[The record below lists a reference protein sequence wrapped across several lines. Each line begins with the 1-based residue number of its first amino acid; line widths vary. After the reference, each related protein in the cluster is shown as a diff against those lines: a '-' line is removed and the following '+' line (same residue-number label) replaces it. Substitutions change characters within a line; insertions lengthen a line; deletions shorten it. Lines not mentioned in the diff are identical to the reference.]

1 MATRVNNKYNYLILV
16 RHGQSIYNLENKFT
30 GWKNVSLTQ
39 KGIDEAGNAAKL
51 LKTMEAISGASI
63 ETNINTLE
71 EWDKM
76 SSMEKKVRENKSKD
90 KLLSSEA
97 HYIIKTINE
106 LPDVVK
112 DINNRLNNG
121 EKP

>member
-1 MATRVNNKYNYLILV
+1 MCT
-16 RHGQSIYNLENKFT
+16 
-30 GWKNVSLTQ
+30 
-39 KGIDEAGNAAKL
+39 
-51 LKTMEAISGASI
+51 
-63 ETNINTLE
+63 TNINTLE

-90 KLLSSEA
+90 KLLLSEA